1 MLKFILRRCLEAIPT
16 LFILITISFFMM
28 RLAPGSPFTGERTL
42 PPEVMANIEAKYHLN
57 DPIMTQYFSY
67 LKQLAHGD
75 FGPSFK
81 YKDYSVNDLVAS
93 SFPVSAKLGAA
104 AFFLAVILGV
114 SAGVIAALKQNTKW
128 DYTVMGLAMTGVVI
142 PSFVVAPLLVMIF
155 AIILHWLPGGG
166 WNGGALKFMILPMV
180 ALSLAYIASIARI
193 TRGSMIEV
201 LHSNFIRTAR
211 AKGLPMRRIILRHAL
226 KPALLPVL
234 SYMGPAF
241 VGIITGS
248 MVIETIYGLPGIG
261 QLFVN
266 GALNRDYSLVL
277 SLTILVGALTILFNA
292 IVDVRCAICGYRPEN
307 PLLILELAMMLS
319 KKNSETLENFSE
331 KLEVEGRS
339 LWQDARRRFMHNRA
353 AVASLIVLVL
363 IALFVI
369 LAPMLSQFAYDD
381 TDWAMMSSAPDME
394 SGHYFGTDSSGRDLL
409 VRVAIGGRISL
420 MVGVAA
426 ALVAVVVGTL
436 YGSLSGYLGG
446 KVDSVMMRL
455 LEILNS
461 FPFMFFVILLVTF
474 FGQNILLIFVAIG
487 MVSWLDMAR
496 IVRGQTL
503 SLKRKEFIEAAQV
516 GGVSTSGIVIRHIVP
531 NVLGVVVVYASLLVP
546 SMILFESFL
555 SFLGL
560 GTQEPLS
567 SWGALLSDGANSME
581 VSPWLLL
588 FPAGFLVVTLF
599 CFNFIGDGLRDALD
613 PKDR

>member
-201 LHSNFIRTAR
+201 L
-211 AKGLPMRRIILRHAL
+211 

-292 IVDVRCAICGYRPEN
+292 IVDVLY
-307 PLLILELAMMLS
+307 
-319 KKNSETLENFSE
+319 
-331 KLEVEGRS
+331 
-339 LWQDARRRFMHNRA
+339 
-353 AVASLIVLVL
+353 AVI
-363 IALFVI
+363 
-369 LAPMLSQFAYDD
+369 
-381 TDWAMMSSAPDME
+381 
-394 SGHYFGTDSSGRDLL
+394 
-409 VRVAIGGRISL
+409 
-420 MVGVAA
+420 
-426 ALVAVVVGTL
+426 
-436 YGSLSGYLGG
+436 
-446 KVDSVMMRL
+446 
-455 LEILNS
+455 
-461 FPFMFFVILLVTF
+461 
-474 FGQNILLIFVAIG
+474 
-487 MVSWLDMAR
+487 
-496 IVRGQTL
+496 
-503 SLKRKEFIEAAQV
+503 
-516 GGVSTSGIVIRHIVP
+516 
-531 NVLGVVVVYASLLVP
+531 
-546 SMILFESFL
+546 
-555 SFLGL
+555 
-560 GTQEPLS
+560 
-567 SWGALLSDGANSME
+567 
-581 VSPWLLL
+581 
-588 FPAGFLVVTLF
+588 
-599 CFNFIGDGLRDALD
+599 D
-613 PKDR
+613 PKIRY